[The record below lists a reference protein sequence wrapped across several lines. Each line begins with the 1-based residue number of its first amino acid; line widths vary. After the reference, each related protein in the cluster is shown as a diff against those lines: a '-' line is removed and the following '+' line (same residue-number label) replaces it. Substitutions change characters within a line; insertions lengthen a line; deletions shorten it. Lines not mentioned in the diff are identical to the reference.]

1 MVAAIT
7 GFVVAKMGNYLIDEI
22 SMLIGVKD
30 DLEELKTE
38 LTCIQGYLKDVEAR
52 EKEDE
57 VSKEWTKLVLDIA
70 YDVEDVL
77 DCYNLKTVQRSQRR
91 GLMRL
96 IKIFGETMDSYRI
109 TDDIGSLK
117 RRISDVTRKRETYG
131 IGNFNEPPQ
140 GGGNISSLKVSE
152 LRRARPVD
160 QEELRTRCY

>member
-38 LTCIQGYLKDVEAR
+38 LTCIQ
-52 EKEDE
+52 
-57 VSKEWTKLVLDIA
+57 DIA

-131 IGNFNEPPQ
+131 IGNFNECR
-140 GGGNISSLKVSE
+140 GRI
-152 LRRARPVD
+152 
-160 QEELRTRCY
+160 

>member
-57 VSKEWTKLVLDIA
+57 ITKTRPDEI
-70 YDVEDVL
+70 
-77 DCYNLKTVQRSQRR
+77 NQNIRR
-91 GLMRL
+91 
-96 IKIFGETMDSYRI
+96 DSYRI

-131 IGNFNEPPQ
+131 IGNFNEPRQ

-160 QEELRTRCY
+160 QEELVVGLDDDAKILLAKLLDDDDVVEKRYIISNSRY